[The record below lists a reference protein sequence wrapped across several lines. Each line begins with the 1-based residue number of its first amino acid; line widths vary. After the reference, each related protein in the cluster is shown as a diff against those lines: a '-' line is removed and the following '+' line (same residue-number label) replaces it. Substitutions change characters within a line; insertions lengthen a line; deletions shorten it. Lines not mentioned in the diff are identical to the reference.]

1 MAADA
6 VAIPRLAP
14 RPAGL
19 RAALARLP
27 VFSLVVLALLVI
39 AALFAPVLTPQ
50 SPTEGTLEDRL
61 LPPGWQAGGSADH
74 LLGTDR
80 QGRDILTRIVYGTR
94 VSLSVALLAIF
105 VAGSIGIVVGV
116 VAGYCGGW
124 ADSLLMRLT
133 DVGLSLP
140 GILVALVLA
149 VVVGPSFGNVIAV
162 IGLVFWPRYARQV
175 RGETLSLMQQ
185 DYVALARIAGCS
197 PLRIMAVHILPNLAP
212 SLLVL
217 ATLQVGDVILFEAT
231 LSFLG
236 VGLPPPLPA
245 WGLMVAEGRTLIT
258 TAWWVAVLPGLAIMF
273 TVLAM
278 NLLGDWT
285 RDRLDPRLRQV

>member
-1 MAADA
+1 MAADVVA
-6 VAIPRLAP
+6 VPQLAP

-19 RAALARLP
+19 RAAFARLP

-39 AALFAPVLTPQ
+39 AAVFAPVLTLH
-50 SPTEGTLEDRL
+50 SPTEGELQDRL
-61 LPPGWQAGGSADH
+61 LPPAWQAEGSADH

-80 QGRDILTRIVYGTR
+80 QGRDILTRIIYGTR

-105 VAGSIGIVVGV
+105 VAGAIGIVIGV

-124 ADSLLMRLT
+124 VDSLLMRLT

-149 VVVGPSFGNVIAV
+149 VVVGPTFGNVIAV

>member
-1 MAADA
+1 MAADVVA
-6 VAIPRLAP
+6 VPQLAP

-19 RAALARLP
+19 RAAFARLP

-39 AALFAPVLTPQ
+39 AAVFAPVLTPH
-50 SPTEGTLEDRL
+50 SPTEGELQDRL
-61 LPPGWQAGGSADH
+61 LPPAWQAEGSADH

-80 QGRDILTRIVYGTR
+80 QGRDILTRIIYGTR

-105 VAGSIGIVVGV
+105 VAGSIGIVIGV

-124 ADSLLMRLT
+124 VDSLLMRLT

-149 VVVGPSFGNVIAV
+149 VVVGPTFGNVIAV

>member
-1 MAADA
+1 MAAD
-6 VAIPRLAP
+6 VVVVPQLAP

-19 RAALARLP
+19 RAAFARLP

-39 AALFAPVLTPQ
+39 AAVFAPVLTPH
-50 SPTEGTLEDRL
+50 SPTEGELQDRL
-61 LPPGWQAGGSADH
+61 LPPAWQAEGSADH

-80 QGRDILTRIVYGTR
+80 QGRDILTRIIYGTR

-105 VAGSIGIVVGV
+105 VAGAIGIVIGV

-124 ADSLLMRLT
+124 VDSLLMRLT

-149 VVVGPSFGNVIAV
+149 VVVGPTFGNVIAV

>member
-6 VAIPRLAP
+6 IAVPRL
-14 RPAGL
+14 PAHATGL
-19 RAALARLP
+19 RATLARLP
-27 VFSLVVLALLVI
+27 IFSLAVLALLLI
-39 AALFAPVLTPQ
+39 AAVAAPLLTPY
-50 SPTEGTLEDRL
+50 SPTEGDLQDRL
-61 LPPGWQAGGSADH
+61 LPPAWQEGASMDH

-80 QGRDILTRIVYGTR
+80 QGRDILTRIIYGTR

-105 VAGSIGIVVGV
+105 VAGTIGIVVGV

-124 ADSLLMRLT
+124 VDSLLMRLT

-162 IGLVFWPRYARQV
+162 IALVFWPRYARQV

-258 TAWWVAVLPGLAIMF
+258 TAWWVAVLPGLAIMA

>member
-6 VAIPRLAP
+6 VALPQL
-14 RPAGL
+14 PARATGL
-19 RAALARLP
+19 RATLARLP
-27 VFSLVVLALLVI
+27 LFSLVVLALLIV
-39 AALFAPVLTPQ
+39 AATFAPVLTPH
-50 SPTEGTLEDRL
+50 SPTEGELQDRL
-61 LPPGWQAGGSADH
+61 LPPAWQAGGSADH
-74 LLGTDR
+74 PLGTDR
-80 QGRDILTRIVYGTR
+80 QGRDILARIIYGTR
-94 VSLSVALLAIF
+94 VSLGVSLLAIF
-105 VAGSIGIVVGV
+105 VAGLIGIAIGV

-124 ADSLLMRLT
+124 VDALLMRFT
-133 DVGLSLP
+133 DVVLSLP

-149 VVVGPSFGNVIAV
+149 VVLGPSFANVIAV

-185 DYVALARIAGCS
+185 DYVALARIAGAS
-197 PLRIMAVHILPNLAP
+197 PLRIMLVHILPNLAP

-258 TAWWVAVLPGLAIMF
+258 TAWWVAVLPGLAIMG

>member
-1 MAADA
+1 VAADA
-6 VAIPRLAP
+6 VVLPEEAAP
-14 RPAGL
+14 RSGP

-27 VFSLVVLALLVI
+27 YFSLLVLVLLVI
-39 AALFAPVLTPQ
+39 GALFAPWLTPY
-50 SPTEGTLEDRL
+50 SPTEGDLLDRL
-61 LPPGWQAGGSADH
+61 QPPAWQAGGSLAH
-74 LLGTDR
+74 PLGTDR
-80 QGRDILTRIVYGTR
+80 QGRDILARIVYGTR
-94 VSLSVALLAIF
+94 VSLSVSLLAIL
-105 VAGSIGIVVGV
+105 VAGGIGVAVGV
-116 VAGYCGGW
+116 AAGYCGGW
-124 ADSLLMRLT
+124 VDALLMRLT

-140 GILVALVLA
+140 GVLIALVLA
-149 VVVGPSFGNVIAV
+149 VVLGPSFTNVIAV
-162 IGLVFWPRYARQV
+162 IGLVLWPRYARQV
-175 RGETLSLMQQ
+175 RGETLSLMQH

-197 PLRIMAVHILPNLAP
+197 PLRIMLVHLLPNLAP

-245 WGLMVAEGRTLIT
+245 WGLMVADGRTLIT
-258 TAWWVAVLPGLAIMF
+258 TAWWVAVLPGLAIMV

>member
-6 VAIPRLAP
+6 VAIPRLPP
-14 RPAGL
+14 RSAGL
-19 RAALARLP
+19 RATLARLP
-27 VFSLVVLALLVI
+27 LFSLAVLALLIV
-39 AALFAPVLTPQ
+39 AAAAAPLLTPH
-50 SPTEGTLEDRL
+50 SPTEGELQDRL
-61 LPPGWQAGGSADH
+61 LPPAWQAGGSMDH

-80 QGRDILTRIVYGTR
+80 QGRDILTRIIYGTR

-116 VAGYCGGW
+116 VAGYGGGW
-124 ADSLLMRLT
+124 IDALLMRLT

-149 VVVGPSFGNVIAV
+149 VVLGPSFGNVIAV

-197 PLRIMAVHILPNLAP
+197 PLRIMAMHILPNLAP